1 MNAPDDLLY
10 SKEHEWILNEND
22 VATLGITDH
31 AQKELGDVVF
41 VDLPEVGATFN
52 ANEAFGSVESVKA
65 VSEVYLPVSGEVVE
79 TNESLLDAP
88 EKINDSPYEE
98 GWIIRIRL
106 GDPSQLEALM
116 SSQEYSKYV
125 EEESQG

>member
-1 MNAPDDLLY
+1 MNAPDNLLY
-10 SKEHEWILNEND
+10 SKEHEWILKEND

-41 VDLPEVGATFN
+41 VDLPEVGATFD
-52 ANEAFGSVESVKA
+52 AKEAFGSVESVKA
-65 VSEVYLPVSGEVVE
+65 VSEVYVPVSGEVVE

-88 EKINDSPYEE
+88 EKINDDPYGE

-106 GDPSQLEALM
+106 TNPTELEALM

-125 EEESQG
+125 EEESQE

>member
-1 MNAPDDLLY
+1 MNAPDGLLY

-41 VDLPEVGATFN
+41 VDLPEVGATFD
-52 ANEAFGSVESVKA
+52 ANEAFGAVESVKA

-88 EKINDSPYEE
+88 EKINDHPYGE

>member
-10 SKEHEWILNEND
+10 SKEHEWVLNTND

-41 VDLPEVGATFN
+41 VDLPEVGATFD

-65 VSEVYLPVSGEVVE
+65 VSEVYLPVSGEIVE

-88 EKINDSPYEE
+88 EKINDSPYGE

>member
-1 MNAPDDLLY
+1 MHAPDDLLY

-41 VDLPEVGATFN
+41 VDLPEVGATFD

>member
-1 MNAPDDLLY
+1 MKAPDDLLY
-10 SKEHEWILNEND
+10 SKEHEWILNEDD
-22 VATLGITDH
+22 VATIGITEH

-41 VDLPEVGATFN
+41 AELPEVGATFDT
-52 ANEAFGSVESVKA
+52 NEAFGSVESVKA
-65 VSEVYLPVSGEVVE
+65 VSEVYMPVSGEVVE

-88 EKINDSPYEE
+88 EKINDDPYGE

-106 GDPSQLEALM
+106 EKSAELKALM
-116 SSQEYSKYV
+116 SSQEYFKYV

>member
-1 MNAPDDLLY
+1 MNAPDNLLY

-41 VDLPEVGATFN
+41 VDLPEVGATFD

-106 GDPSQLEALM
+106 GDPSELEALM
-116 SSQEYSKYV
+116 SSQKYSKYV

>member
-1 MNAPDDLLY
+1 MKAPDDLLY
-10 SKEHEWILNEND
+10 SKEHEWIRRESD
-22 VATLGITDH
+22 IATIGITEH

-41 VDLPEVGATFN
+41 ADLPEVGATFN
-52 ANEAFGSVESVKA
+52 AKEAFGSVESVKA
-65 VSEVYLPVSGEVVE
+65 VSEVYMPVSGEVVE

-88 EKINDSPYEE
+88 EKINDDPYGE

-106 GDPSQLEALM
+106 GDPAELKALM

-125 EEESQG
+125 EEESQE

>member
-1 MNAPDDLLY
+1 MTTPDDLLY
-10 SKEHEWILNEND
+10 GKEHEWILREKD
-22 VATLGITDH
+22 VATIGITDY

-41 VDLPEVGATFN
+41 AELPEVGATFN

-65 VSEVYLPVSGEVVE
+65 VSELYVPVSGEVVE

-88 EKINDSPYEE
+88 EKINDDPYGE

-106 GDPSQLEALM
+106 GNPTELEALM
-116 SSQEYSKYV
+116 TSQEYSKYV
-125 EEESQG
+125 EKESQG

>member
-1 MNAPDDLLY
+1 MKAPDDLLY

-31 AQKELGDVVF
+31 AKKELGDVVF

>member
-1 MNAPDDLLY
+1 MKAPDDLLY
-10 SKEHEWILNEND
+10 SKEHEWIQRESD
-22 VATLGITDH
+22 VATIGITEH

-41 VDLPEVGATFN
+41 ADLPEVGATFN

-65 VSEVYLPVSGEVVE
+65 VSEVYMPISGEVVE

-88 EKINDSPYEE
+88 EKINDDPYGE

-106 GDPSQLEALM
+106 EKSAELKALM
-116 SSQEYSKYV
+116 SSQEYFKYV

>member
-1 MNAPDDLLY
+1 MKAPDDLLY
-10 SKEHEWILNEND
+10 SKEHEWILNEDD
-22 VATLGITDH
+22 VATLGITEH

-41 VDLPEVGATFN
+41 AELPEVGATFDT
-52 ANEAFGSVESVKA
+52 NEAFGSVESVKA
-65 VSEVYLPVSGEVVE
+65 VSEVYMPVSGEVVE

-88 EKINDSPYEE
+88 EKINDDPYGE

-106 GDPSQLEALM
+106 GDPTELEALM
-116 SSQEYSKYV
+116 SYQEYSKYV

>member
-1 MNAPDDLLY
+1 MKAPDDLLY
-10 SKEHEWILNEND
+10 SKEHEWIQRESD
-22 VATLGITDH
+22 VATIGITEH

-41 VDLPEVGATFN
+41 AELPEVGATFDT
-52 ANEAFGSVESVKA
+52 NEAFGSVESVKA
-65 VSEVYLPVSGEVVE
+65 VSEVYMPVSGEVVE

-88 EKINDSPYEE
+88 EKINDDPYGE

-106 GDPSQLEALM
+106 GDPTELEALM
-116 SSQEYSKYV
+116 STQEYSKYV